1 MSGLKWERMGDHTRV
16 ADFGPLRLWAFKQ
29 ENSDA
34 LDVAPFAEIVTYAKD
49 SDAAEAAAE
58 DVARKAYD
66 ALREHFDPVPVLRW
80 TLKCNGCLSEGLFVC
95 EENSPLRAWRLAA
108 MHYGHDVSFHDNDR
122 NGRAEVDT
130 IEANQRAAEAAL
142 RALGVSF
149 RVEGA

>member
-1 MSGLKWERMGDHTRV
+1 MSARKIGPLKISVDYDHTDECYV
-16 ADFGPLRLWAFKQ
+16 GHVEADERTEAC
-29 ENSDA
+29 D
-34 LDVAPFAEIVTYAKD
+34 DR
-49 SDAAEAAAE
+49 DAAEAAAE
-58 DVARKAYD
+58 AKLRETYD

-80 TLKCNGCLSEGLFVC
+80 TLECNGCLSEGLFIC

-108 MHYGHDVSFHDNDR
+108 MHYGHDVSFRGNGR